1 MKTKDTLPSKAVCN
15 HDRLLSKPAGSGVL
29 GGTVTYSAAAA
40 GRGERAGGEAGTR
53 PLQVPEKVCPRAIGV
68 FEWINLADKVS
79 HITPLKMLLPCSI

>member
-1 MKTKDTLPSKAVCN
+1 MIGYCQSQQAAESSEA
-15 HDRLLSKPAGSGVL
+15 LLHTQP
-29 GGTVTYSAAAA
+29 AAA
-40 GRGERAGGEAGTR
+40 GRGERAGGEAGTQ